1 MSIPV
6 RCQCGKA
13 FAARDELAGKR
24 VKCPACGGVLPIPS
38 PPALAPLDDDPLGL
52 GGVDLSAAGLGSGPA
67 PAGTARP
74 RAPLGKTPSRGAA
87 TSDNRTLLFICAGV
101 GGGVVLLLLALLV
114 GSMLFSSSED
124 KPVAETP
131 PQPAASAPTPT
142 GSPSAPTPATDSA
155 GPAAAPA
162 PTAPAPESPSP
173 APAPAASTAEPPAA
187 KETPAPPAPPAGVA
201 ASPTPAPPDPAE
213 GKWQVQPDAPETP
226 VDWPDKMPVNVPV
239 PYGGDTVLYPAT
251 PSPFAVIGL
260 NITGGKDVQLWNL
273 LTQKKAGR
281 LQDAVESG
289 NPVALSSDGRY
300 MALKSRDSKRPTTLE
315 LWSFQAGKKEREIEC
330 DEAKLRLD
338 MFEFLGPGRLV
349 TYTSGFAA
357 QGVRHCLRFWDAAT
371 GNQLHELVLSD
382 SLRRENTAVS
392 SGGRYLAVMG
402 GRDQLAMYDSTTG
415 KLAGELAVGD
425 ALGAATG
432 VFEGMSFSPD
442 GKQLGL
448 VYADTNSRL
457 VLLDLASG
465 TIADTVELAGKS
477 PLASAYRGA
486 TVEWLGDKA
495 WCLFGG
501 TIVDRTTRRVVWNLS
516 LPILDRLTAR
526 RTLAGGWIL
535 STTGAQNRKTVRFI
549 PIPWPKIDAS
559 LAAMQEDAAPHLKP
573 GMSVSLNIRVDKLRF
588 GDPGETATKLADI
601 FRQRFERDT
610 ITVADDQ
617 PIVLN
622 VLYGESVGETLVE
635 RQGIS
640 GPATGRTVQATN
652 VNVKMELKKR
662 TGGPALWQ
670 HEFAYSPMGVTII
683 GQQATDATAPTPSCG
698 ICCSSSRQR
707 PSPISF
713 RPASRSALCPE

>member
-1 MSIPV
+1 
-6 RCQCGKA
+6 
-13 FAARDELAGKR
+13 
-24 VKCPACGGVLPIPS
+24 
-38 PPALAPLDDDPLGL
+38 
-52 GGVDLSAAGLGSGPA
+52 
-67 PAGTARP
+67 
-74 RAPLGKTPSRGAA
+74 
-87 TSDNRTLLFICAGV
+87 
-101 GGGVVLLLLALLV
+101 
-114 GSMLFSSSED
+114 
-124 KPVAETP
+124 
-131 PQPAASAPTPT
+131 
-142 GSPSAPTPATDSA
+142 
-155 GPAAAPA
+155 
-162 PTAPAPESPSP
+162 
-173 APAPAASTAEPPAA
+173 
-187 KETPAPPAPPAGVA
+187 
-201 ASPTPAPPDPAE
+201 
-213 GKWQVQPDAPETP
+213 
-226 VDWPDKMPVNVPV
+226 MPVNVPV

-338 MFEFLGPGRLV
+338 MFEFLGPSRLV

-425 ALGAATG
+425 SLGAATG
-432 VFEGMSFSPD
+432 VFQGMSFSPD
-442 GKQLGL
+442 GKQLGM
-448 VYADTNSRL
+448 VYAGTNTRL
-457 VLLDLASG
+457 VLMDMASG

-477 PLASAYRGA
+477 PLASAYGGA

-526 RTLAGGWIL
+526 RTLAGGWIA

-549 PIPWPKIDAS
+549 PIPWQKIDAS

-588 GDPGETATKLADI
+588 GDPGETATKLADL
-601 FRQRFERDT
+601 FRQRFEGDT
-610 ITVADDQ
+610 IAVADDQ

-622 VLYGESVGETLVE
+622 VLYGESAGETLVE

-662 TGGPALWQ
+662 DGRPGPVA
-670 HEFAYSPMGVTII
+670 A
-683 GQQATDATAPTPSCG
+683 
-698 ICCSSSRQR
+698 
-707 PSPISF
+707 
-713 RPASRSALCPE
+713 